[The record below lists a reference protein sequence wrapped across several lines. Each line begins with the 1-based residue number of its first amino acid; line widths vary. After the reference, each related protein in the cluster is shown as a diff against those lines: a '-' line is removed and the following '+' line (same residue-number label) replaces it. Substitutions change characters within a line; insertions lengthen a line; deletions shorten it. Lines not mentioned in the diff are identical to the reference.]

1 MQNNKVKIID
11 DAIDTSVINRFI
23 NVIDKKK
30 FINIDKSSYA
40 HTQTNF
46 QTKFYKDNFHIN
58 PLYSEIRS
66 SITKRIEKE
75 LNIKLPIPVVYRNFI
90 LKYNEPGMRS
100 AMHVEHNDIHGNL
113 GFLFY
118 LATEN
123 SGYLRWVDQDGEDD
137 YFQKYPDEKDSFV
150 DNYSYRQLYGN
161 IEVQPRY
168 NRLVI
173 FETFGS
179 HFVEMLDSSKN
190 QFPRLCIMGWPFC
203 KV

>member
-1 MQNNKVKIID
+1 MQDNKVIIID
-11 DAIDTSVINRFI
+11 NAI
-23 NVIDKKK
+23 NVDVIERFVDTIDVTK

-46 QTKFYKDNFHIN
+46 QTKFYKDTFHVN
-58 PLYSEIRS
+58 PIYNEIRL
-66 SITKRIEKE
+66 SITKRIEEE
-75 LNIKLPIPVVYRNFI
+75 LNIKLPIPTVYRNFI

-100 AMHVEHNDIHGNL
+100 AMHVEHKDIHGNL

-118 LATEN
+118 LATEET
-123 SGYLRWVDQDGEDD
+123 GYLRWVDQTNEDE
-137 YFQKYPDEKDSFV
+137 YFKKYPDERDDFLDK
-150 DNYSYRQLYGN
+150 YSYRQLYGN
-161 IEVQPRY
+161 IEVQPKY

-179 HFVEMLDSSKN
+179 HFVETLESSKN
-190 QFPRLCIMGWPFC
+190 PLPRLCIMGWPFC